1 MVEQYQAILSAEAAE
16 LKKRLPGGKLA
27 DMFERCYLNT
37 IDTTVKELEDGSLF
51 VITGDIEA
59 MWLRD
64 SAAQV
69 HHYLPAAARHEEIYD
84 LIRRVLQKQVYY
96 MNKDPYAN
104 AFNVTANGRH
114 YAPDRSGQTDWTW
127 ERKYEV
133 DSLCFPI
140 ALAFELWKTTGRT
153 DHLDHA
159 FKSACEKVTGQWAAE
174 QNHEAESH
182 YRFERD
188 TDKETETLK
197 RSGLGTPVAY
207 TGMTW
212 SGFRPSDDA
221 CTYGYLIPSN
231 MYAAVA
237 LEQMSKIA
245 ETVWQDHALAGR
257 AKLLS
262 QEIRGGIER
271 YGIVEHGKYG
281 RVYAYEADGLGNTLL
296 MDDAGIPG
304 LLSMPYFGYC
314 DASDPVYQNTRRL
327 ALSSENPYYFEG
339 TRLTGI
345 GSPHTKPG
353 HVWPMALIIQAL
365 TTDDNAEIDRLITM
379 LVEND
384 AGTGYIHESIY
395 KDDEMI
401 YTRPWFAWVNSLFSE
416 MLMKKVMR

>member
-1 MVEQYQAILSAEAAE
+1 MVERYRTILAAEAAE
-16 LKKRLPGGKLA
+16 LKKRLPEGKLA
-27 DMFERCYLNT
+27 DMFEQCYLNT

-69 HHYLPAAARHEEIYD
+69 HHYLPAAARYEEIYD
-84 LIRRVLQKQVYY
+84 LIRRVLQKQVCYI
-96 MNKDPYAN
+96 NKDPYAN
-104 AFNVTANGRH
+104 AFNAAANGRH

-140 ALAFELWKTTGRT
+140 SLAFELWKTTGRT
-153 DHLDHA
+153 EHLDHA
-159 FKSACEKVTGQWAAE
+159 LKSACETVKEQWAAE
-174 QNHEAESH
+174 KNHEEESP
-182 YRFERD
+182 YRFERE
-188 TDKETETLK
+188 TDKETETLS
-197 RSGLGTPVAY
+197 RSGLGSPAAY

-237 LEQMSKIA
+237 LKQMSEMA
-245 ETVWQDHALAGR
+245 ETVWQDRGLADR
-257 AKLLS
+257 AAILGG
-262 QEIRGGIER
+262 EIREGIER
-271 YGIVEHGKYG
+271 YGITDHGKYG
-281 RVYAYEADGLGNTLL
+281 RVYVYEADGLGNTLL

-327 ALSSENPYYFEG
+327 VLSSDNPCFYEG

-353 HVWPMALIIQAL
+353 HVWPMSLIIQAL
-365 TTDDNAEIDRLITM
+365 TSDDDAEIERLVRM

-384 AGTGYIHESIY
+384 AGTGYIHESIH
-395 KDDEMI
+395 KDDERI

-416 MLMKKVMR
+416 MLMKKIMR